1 MFRIPKSLMALHAIL
16 RTSKGNTSFTR
27 KRSIMPTIT
36 VMIIQSLS
44 STNPRLVTSVVA
56 TSM

>member
-1 MFRIPKSLMALHAIL
+1 MALRAIL
-16 RTSKGNTSFTR
+16 RTSKGNANFTR
-27 KRSIMPTIT
+27 KRSTIPKIR

-44 STNPRLVTSVVA
+44 LTNLRLVTSVVA

>member
-1 MFRIPKSLMALHAIL
+1 MFRIPKSLMALRAIV

-27 KRSIMPTIT
+27 KRSTMLTIR

-44 STNPRLVTSVVA
+44 STNPRLITSVVA
-56 TSM
+56 TST